1 MPIQTTKHT
10 NLSSFLPHTVKFE
23 VTASETASEATTSLD
38 PAIEAPKPF
47 AAGKQHSIANSILP
61 SLSQPALTNQALAD
75 TPPPFLKRNE
85 QSASVQQFFKNRDAA
100 DTSSGKH
107 HEKPAA
113 HLIQPKSRYDA
124 KMIPS
129 LVVEAKKKGDDLG
142 LSSLK
147 FNTSTTSLP
156 RTTSSTLSAT
166 RSGSTSQPDFAPAG
180 VPRGRNSFGKFAGYS
195 VNQSSTSSLAVTE
208 EEDNAPSVFRPASK
222 GPAIQDDE
230 EEEETFTDERLA
242 PYGGFSR
249 PDLEEIFLNQQNV
262 FENAPWQI
270 VPSDSGNGSLYKA
283 VDLAHKKDV
292 IKLCKWVGTLSSPM
306 DAIPQHIYQDICKK
320 LSDDYDCETVH
331 VNDIV
336 FQGHYKSF
344 CKQILWPTL
353 HYQIPDDPKS
363 KVFEEHSFKHYKR
376 LNQLVADKIV
386 ETYKKL
392 NQGLDPA
399 DPDNMIWI
407 HDYHLL
413 LVPAMIR
420 EKLPDAKIGFFLH
433 VSFPSSEVFRCLAQ
447 REALLKGVL
456 GADCVTFQTDE
467 YVRHFF
473 QTSSRLLLADTNE
486 LGIIHNGVF
495 TRVNTIP
502 VGIDAPS
509 LKEDLM
515 SPAVVKWEKL
525 IRERWK
531 DLLLIV
537 SRDKLDKLRGIK
549 QKLLAYEAFLKSN
562 PEFIEKTVLVEVFIG
577 SSSNSDYK
585 SEVMQIVSR
594 INALADNISIAQPVV
609 ILEQDI
615 DFEQY
620 LALQHEAAV
629 FIVASFREG
638 LNLTCHEFV
647 EASTDKQS
655 PLILSEFTG
664 SSHLL
669 DCKGE
674 GAILINPWDIRNFS
688 KAIKLALTMSAEE
701 KKRRWENCHQ
711 VVLKHKPIDWI
722 KDCLTSIE
730 EAWKT
735 DHLKTQTNK
744 KPFDQDIF
752 DRFYESTDGH
762 RLFVIN
768 IDTSYSH
775 DEVGQKST
783 KGFAN
788 LGRIANLLTGLTSD
802 RRNYVFIISILKTED
817 LELIFKNVP
826 NLGLVAESGGFIKL
840 VGQSKW
846 ISIVDKKEVNNW
858 IPQVTLLVKSKAE
871 RLPMST
877 AIVEECTVRWLA
889 DSAVKEDP
897 KRSMD
902 AMGDCIQHINDIYE
916 ETEGIHATLVDN
928 SVVVQQ
934 KDISMRAMNFIVA
947 CYTTTVPASQL
958 AERFQIRRVASFHE
972 NFNTIV
978 RSPLHEKFDWI
989 DDDDR
994 PNKAQ
999 ALFYSGG
1006 LTSID
1011 EAIYEYTNSLEK
1023 DDVLQSAISVAI
1035 TGGQVNARS
1044 SALYSVL
1051 GRNELLSIIT
1061 SR

>member
-1 MPIQTTKHT
+1 MPIIIGS
-10 NLSSFLPHTVKFE
+10 LFLPHTVKFE
-23 VTASETASEATTSLD
+23 VTSQNNNEPQKPKSLEPAS
-38 PAIEAPKPF
+38 
-47 AAGKQHSIANSILP
+47 QHTIANSILP
-61 SLSQPALTNQALAD
+61 SLSQPALTQSPAN
-75 TPPPFLKRNE
+75 TPPPFLKNGKL
-85 QSASVQQFFKNRDAA
+85 SAAVQQFFKKRDSENL
-100 DTSSGKH
+100 DRNP
-107 HEKPAA
+107 EKPAA
-113 HLIQPKSRYDA
+113 QLIQPKSRYDS

-129 LVVEAKKKGDDLG
+129 LVVEAKKKADDVG
-142 LSSLK
+142 LSGLK
-147 FNTSTTSLP
+147 YNSSGSSLP
-156 RTTSSTLSAT
+156 RSSSILPTA
-166 RSGSTSQPDFAPAG
+166 RSNSSPQPDFAPAG
-180 VPRGRNSFGKFAGYS
+180 LPRTRSSFGKFGGYS
-195 VNQSSTSSLAVTE
+195 IDQSSTSSLAVTE
-208 EEDNAPSVFRPASK
+208 EEDNAPSVFTPAFRE
-222 GPAIQDDE
+222 PVIDDE
-230 EEEETFTDERLA
+230 EGDDEFGDKHLA

-249 PDLEEIFLNQQNV
+249 PDLEENFLAQQNV
-262 FENAPWQI
+262 FESAPWQI
-270 VPSDSGNGSLYKA
+270 VPTEGGNGSLYKA
-283 VDLAHKKDV
+283 VDSAQKKEV
-292 IKLCKWVGTLSSPM
+292 IQPCKWVGTLSSPS
-306 DAIPQHIYQDICKK
+306 DAIPQHTYRDICSK
-320 LSDDYDCETVH
+320 LKDEFDCETVH

-376 LNQLVADKIV
+376 LNQLFADKIV
-386 ETYKKL
+386 ETYKSL
-392 NQGLDPA
+392 NLNLDPA
-399 DPDNMIWI
+399 DPENMIWV

-420 EKLPDAKIGFFLH
+420 EQLPDAKIGFFLH

-447 REALLKGVL
+447 RESLLKGVL

-467 YVRHFF
+467 YVRHFL
-473 QTSSRLLLADTNE
+473 QTSNRLLLADTNE
-486 LGIIHNGVF
+486 YGIIHNGVF
-495 TRVNTIP
+495 TRVNTLP
-502 VGIDAPS
+502 VGIDAPALQEE
-509 LKEDLM
+509 LKT
-515 SPAVVKWEKL
+515 PAVLKWEKL

-531 DLLLIV
+531 DQLLIV

-549 QKLLAYEAFLKSN
+549 QKLLAYEDFLKSN
-562 PEFIEKTVLVEVFIG
+562 PQFIEKTVLVEIFMG

-585 SEVMQIVSR
+585 AEVMQIVSR

-620 LALQHEAAV
+620 LALQHEAAT

-647 EASTDKQS
+647 EASSAKKS

-664 SSHLL
+664 SSHLM
-669 DCKGE
+669 DCKGQ
-674 GAILINPWDIRNFS
+674 GALLINPWDIRNFS
-688 KAIKLALTMSAEE
+688 KAIKHALTMAQEE
-701 KKRRWENCHQ
+701 KEKRWENCHHI
-711 VVLKHKPIDWI
+711 VLQHKPIEWI
-722 KDCLTSIE
+722 RECVRSIE

-744 KPFDQDIF
+744 KPFNQRIF
-752 DRFYESTDGH
+752 DKFYESSNGH

-768 IDTSYSH
+768 IDTSYSQ
-775 DEVGQKST
+775 DEVGPKST

-802 RRNYVFIISILKTED
+802 PNNYVFIISILKTED
-817 LELIFKNVP
+817 LEAIFKNVP
-826 NLGLVAESGGFIKL
+826 NLGLVAESGGFIRL

-846 ISIVDKKEVNNW
+846 ISIIDKKEVGNW

-889 DSAVKEDP
+889 DLAVKEDP

-902 AMGDCIQHINDIYE
+902 AMGDCIQHINEVYE
-916 ETEGIHATLVDN
+916 ESDGIHATLVDN

-947 CYTTTVPASQL
+947 CYTTTIPASQL
-958 AERFQIRRVASFHE
+958 AERYQVRRVASFHE
-972 NFNTIV
+972 NYNSIV
-978 RSPLHEKFDWI
+978 RSPLAERFDWI
-989 DDDDR
+989 ENDSER
-994 PNKAQ
+994 PNRAQ

-1011 EAIYEYTNSLEK
+1011 EAIYEYTNGLEK
-1023 DDVLQSAISVAI
+1023 DDILHSSISVAI
-1035 TGGQVNARS
+1035 TGGQANARS

-1061 SR
+1061 SK